1 MSKSL
6 GNTILAEHFA
16 QKHDPNALRYLILNS
31 HYNQVINLSEELI
44 QQAVDYLQKIKNL
57 LKKLNFY
64 LYTEQIKLIEQKAP
78 QAEKIITN
86 LLDNL
91 NTVKVLFFLEQTINS
106 LNKSIDKKENDNKQ
120 LLGAISDFYFTLNR
134 LGFKFNLTPYNLET
148 KSLIKNWQEL
158 RKKGDYQQADKIRK
172 KLQEMEVI

>member
-6 GNTILAEHFA
+6 GNTILAENFA
-16 QKHDPNALRYLILNS
+16 QKYGPNALRYLILNS

-44 QQAVDYLQKIKNL
+44 L
-57 LKKLNFY
+57 Y
-64 LYTEQIKLIEQKAP
+64 LYAKKKKVIKQKPP
-78 QAEKIITN
+78 QEKKIITN

-106 LNKSIDKKENDNKQ
+106 LNKSIDKRENDSKQ
-120 LLGAISDFYFTLNR
+120 LQEMINNFYFIIDL
-134 LGFKFNLTPYNLET
+134 LGFKFDLVPYNLES
-148 KSLIKNWQEL
+148 KALIKDWQEL

-172 KLQEMEVI
+172 KLQEMDII